1 MTNFPYFF
9 VFVFC
14 RNRSHADVLVPQLF
28 VRHKSSSLND
38 LAQMLELPV
47 EEVLH
52 GCLPAVLVHILPVF
66 AASKMHSSEANVSVT
81 QHDLANAT
89 SCYDSLVKIL
99 GKEVCRHCAGRLEFF
114 CWGEGVRSI

>member
-1 MTNFPYFF
+1 M
-9 VFVFC
+9 
-14 RNRSHADVLVPQLF
+14 
-28 VRHKSSSLND
+28 
-38 LAQMLELPV
+38 

-66 AASKMHSSEANVSVT
+66 AASKMHRSEANVSVT

-99 GKEVCRHCAGRLEFF
+99 GKEVCRHCGGGLEFF
-114 CWGEGVRSI
+114 LLLGGRREVKLSCAEVLCDSPATAAMFVIVLMAAQWSGSD